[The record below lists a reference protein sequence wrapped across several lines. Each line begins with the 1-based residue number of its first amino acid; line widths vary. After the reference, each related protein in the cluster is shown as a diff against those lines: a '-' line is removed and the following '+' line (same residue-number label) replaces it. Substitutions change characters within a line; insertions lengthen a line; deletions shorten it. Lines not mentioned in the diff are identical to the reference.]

1 MSFSILAKDHAIVP
15 ILIILEII
23 SFFKTIFEINVF
35 KRIMNPFRILLIF
48 YSLSILCVCGFL
60 LNFLAL
66 VVLAGFGNLPGNV
79 EIWDVSKKEK
89 LANIKCPDT
98 THFEWNPNGE
108 YFVTATTAP
117 RLRIGNG

>member
-1 MSFSILAKDHAIVP
+1 MHF
-15 ILIILEII
+15 
-23 SFFKTIFEINVF
+23 
-35 KRIMNPFRILLIF
+35 
-48 YSLSILCVCGFL
+48 
-60 LNFLAL
+60 LNFVAL

-79 EIWDVSKKEK
+79 EIWDVAKKEN

-98 THFEWNPNGE
+98 TQFEWNPNGE